1 MTQKSIA
8 VVGSGISGLSA
19 AWLLAKSHRVTLFEA
34 DHRLGGHSHTEF
46 LGPARTPVDVG
57 FIVFN
62 GTTYPNLV
70 QLLRTLDVATHDTE
84 MGFSVSMDDG
94 VEYSGASAGHLVGSL
109 RAALSPS
116 HWRMIADILRF
127 YRTAAAQAEHIDDAM
142 SLGEFLARH
151 SFSQSFITRHLVPM
165 ASAIWS
171 SHPGQMLD
179 YPAKAFVRFFENH
192 QLLRL
197 GSRDKWRSITG
208 GSRRYVMAAVEASL
222 KRLQT
227 YSSDLYQMHRP
238 DPDTPIEET
247 LGALDDLVTQGKVRY
262 IGNSNFTG
270 WQVAD
275 ADWIARTEH
284 MNRFV
289 SAQNNYSLLE
299 RKVEFEVIPACE
311 RFGLGM
317 LPFFPLASGLLTGKY
332 HRGEAP
338 AEGTRLAAWGPRG
351 AAALTDKNF
360 DKLEK
365 LSAWADGHGKSLLE
379 LAFAWL
385 LGHGVVSSVIAGATR
400 PEQVKA
406 NAEAGSWVLTPAEVE
421 EVGALAA

>member
-1 MTQKSIA
+1 MEFRRLGTSGLKVSEVGLGCNNFGMRLDQEGTTA
-8 VVGSGISGLSA
+8 VVDACLDAGINFFD
-19 AWLLAKSHRVTLFEA
+19 TA
-34 DHRLGGHSHTEF
+34 D
-46 LGPARTPVDVG
+46 V
-57 FIVFN
+57 
-62 GTTYPNLV
+62 Y
-70 QLLRTLDVATHDTE
+70 
-84 MGFSVSMDDG
+84 
-94 VEYSGASAGHLVGSL
+94 GASKSET
-109 RAALSPS
+109 
-116 HWRMIADILRF
+116 M
-127 YRTAAAQAEHIDDAM
+127 
-142 SLGEFLARH
+142 LGEALKGRRNDVVLATKFA
-151 SFSQSFITRHLVPM
+151 SPM
-165 ASAIWS
+165 G
-171 SHPGQMLD
+171 PGPDQ
-179 YPAKAFVRFFENH
+179 R
-192 QLLRL
+192 
-197 GSRDKWRSITG
+197 G
-208 GSRRYVMAAVEASL
+208 GSRRYVMSAVEASL

-227 YSSDLYQMHRP
+227 DHIDLYQMHRP

-262 IGNSNFTG
+262 VGNSNFSG

-275 ADWIARTEH
+275 ADWIARDENR
-284 MNRFV
+284 NRFV

-338 AEGTRLAAWGPRG
+338 PEGTRLAAWGPRG
-351 AAALTDKNF
+351 AAALSDKTF

-365 LSAWADGHGKSLLE
+365 LSSYAEDHGHSLLE

-406 NAEAGSWVLTPAEVE
+406 NAAAAAWKLTPAEVE
-421 EVGALAA
+421 EVTALAA